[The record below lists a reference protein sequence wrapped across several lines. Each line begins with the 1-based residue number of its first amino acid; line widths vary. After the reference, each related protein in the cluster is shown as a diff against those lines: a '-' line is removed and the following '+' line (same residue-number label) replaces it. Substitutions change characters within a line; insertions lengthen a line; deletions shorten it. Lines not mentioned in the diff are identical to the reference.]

1 MENLMVN
8 TIIAMAPPQSG
19 QGGGEIY
26 STLIMFG
33 AIIAIFYFMIIRPQ
47 QKRQKEREALL
58 SQVKKGDK
66 VITAGGMHG
75 EVVGLDEKTVLLEV
89 AEKVKIKVERSSI
102 AVVNKVGEVEG
113 VTK

>member
-1 MENLMVN
+1 MFSNF
-8 TIIAMAPPQSG
+8 IAMAPPQSG

-47 QKRQKEREALL
+47 QKRAKEREKLL

-75 EVVGLDEKTVLLEV
+75 DVVGIDEKTVLLEV

-113 VTK
+113 ITK

>member
-1 MENLMVN
+1 MN
-8 TIIAMAPPQSG
+8 TLIAMAPPQSG

-58 SQVKKGDK
+58 STIKKGDK
-66 VITAGGMHG
+66 VVTAGGLHG
-75 EVVGLDEKTVLLEV
+75 EVAGVDEKTVLLEI
-89 AEKVKIKVERSSI
+89 ADKVKVKVERASI
-102 AVVNKVGEVEG
+102 AVVNKQGEVEG
-113 VTK
+113 VAS

>member
-1 MENLMVN
+1 MLS
-8 TIIAMAPPQSG
+8 TLIAMAPPQSG

-113 VTK
+113 ITK

>member
-1 MENLMVN
+1 MFSN
-8 TIIAMAPPQSG
+8 IIAMAPPQSG

-47 QKRQKEREALL
+47 QKRAKEREALL
-58 SQVKKGDK
+58 SQIKKGDK
-66 VITAGGMHG
+66 VVTAGGLHG
-75 EVVGLDEKTVLLEV
+75 DIVGIDEKTVLLEI
-89 AEKVKIKVERSSI
+89 ADKVKVKVERASI

-113 VTK
+113 ITK

>member
-1 MENLMVN
+1 MFSN
-8 TIIAMAPPQSG
+8 IIAMAPPQGG

-47 QKRQKEREALL
+47 QKRQKERENLL
-58 SQVKKGDK
+58 SQIKKGDK
-66 VITAGGMHG
+66 VVTAGGIHG
-75 EVVGLDEKTVLLEV
+75 DIVGIDEKTVLLEI
-89 AEKVKIKVERSSI
+89 ADKVKVKVERNSI